1 MQQGT
6 LKVKIKSSGHRKKA
20 DIVADK
26 KYTIPKEFS
35 LTNELNEIECT
46 FELNEQNQVTKI
58 IVNGEE
64 LKKRD
69 KVKKIQKCK
78 DKNYF
83 VPNDTC
89 LEIESKSLKIDEIEN
104 FHLRLNKFVKIDF
117 NEEKDKYEFDFESV
131 KKHLP
136 KLQQVEDYYKSIDK
150 YLTDKKSFDLTI
162 ENRLIIGLG
171 STSVFDTSM
180 TLHHIYGIPYIP
192 STTIKGSF
200 RSCIIQRYFNG
211 NEKKALKRDWFVNI
225 FGSQDQEGKVIF
237 FDSFSEDVKIQ
248 KDIMTPHYKEY
259 YSDKD
264 NKKKIAPTDTQDP
277 NPIPFLVV
285 TGEFKFLIA
294 VKENIQLKI
303 KYKKFSI
310 LEFVENGLKKSLQNH
325 GIGGKTAVGYG
336 YFNEEKKL

>member
-6 LKVKIKSSGHRKKA
+6 LKVKIKPSGHRKKA
-20 DIVADK
+20 EIISDK
-26 KYTIPKEFS
+26 KHTIPTEFS
-35 LTNELNEIECT
+35 LTNELNDRECD
-46 FELNEQNQVTKI
+46 FELNEQNQVSKI
-58 IVNGEE
+58 IVNGKE
-64 LKKRD
+64 LQKRD
-69 KVKKIQKCK
+69 KAKKIQKCK

-83 VPNDTC
+83 VPNDIC
-89 LEIESKSLKIDEIEN
+89 LEIEKKSLKIDDIEN
-104 FHLRLNKFVKIDF
+104 FNLRLNKFVKIDF
-117 NEEKDKYEFDFESV
+117 NKEKDKYEFDFESV

-136 KLQQVEDYYKSIDK
+136 KLQQVEDYYKNIDK
-150 YLTDKKSFDLTI
+150 YLTNKKSFDLTI

-294 VKENIQLKI
+294 VKEDIQLKI

-336 YFNEEKKL
+336 YFEEIKK